1 MHPPPGTNRSLQ
13 AFFEAHPKLALA
25 YSGGVDSVYLL
36 YAARQAGCDVKPY
49 FVHTQ
54 FQPAFE
60 FDDAQELAE
69 QIGVQL
75 TVLREDI
82 LSHEAV
88 RLNPADRCYHC
99 KRALFERLI
108 RQAQQD
114 GYPLVVDGSNA
125 SDDEGDRPGMRA
137 LRELGVRSPLREAG
151 LGKAEIR
158 KFSNAAGLR
167 TWDKPAYACLATRVP
182 TGTAI
187 QEEALNR
194 VERAEDALRGLGFQ
208 DLRVRLYGDAARIQL
223 KPDDLARAVSMQE
236 RILALLE
243 ADFDAVLLDLKG
255 RG

>member
-1 MHPPPGTNRSLQ
+1 
-13 AFFEAHPKLALA
+13 
-25 YSGGVDSVYLL
+25 
-36 YAARQAGCDVKPY
+36 
-49 FVHTQ
+49 
-54 FQPAFE
+54 
-60 FDDAQELAE
+60 
-69 QIGVQL
+69 
-75 TVLREDI
+75 
-82 LSHEAV
+82 
-88 RLNPADRCYHC
+88 
-99 KRALFERLI
+99 
-108 RQAQQD
+108 
-114 GYPLVVDGSNA
+114 
-125 SDDEGDRPGMRA
+125 MRA

>member
-1 MHPPPGTNRSLQ
+1 MNDRLR

-49 FVHTQ
+49 FVHSQ
-54 FQPAFE
+54 FQPDFE
-60 FDDAQELAE
+60 FADAEALAE
-69 QIGVQL
+69 QIGVEL
-75 TVLREDI
+75 TVLKEDI

-108 RQAQQD
+108 RQAWED
-114 GYPLVVDGSNA
+114 GYPLVIDGSNA

-137 LRELGVRSPLREAG
+137 LRELQVRSPLREAG
-151 LGKAEIR
+151 LTKQEIR
-158 KFSNAAGLR
+158 ALSREAGLK

-182 TGTAI
+182 TGRAI
-187 QEEALNR
+187 DQEALDR
-194 VERAEDALRGLGFQ
+194 VERAEDALRRHGYS

-223 KPDDLARAVSMQE
+223 KDADLPRAIRERAHIQE
-236 RILALLE
+236 LLGD
-243 ADFDAVLLDLKG
+243 DFDAVLLDLKG